1 MSGRVR
7 VCVIICNQ
15 GETGRK
21 EREALHGPFVRTLVS
36 AGLQREALPYG
47 VFFSLFDSLQG
58 QRLFFLLC
66 NTKLF

>member
-47 VFFSLFDSLQG
+47 VVFSL
-58 QRLFFLLC
+58 
-66 NTKLF
+66 